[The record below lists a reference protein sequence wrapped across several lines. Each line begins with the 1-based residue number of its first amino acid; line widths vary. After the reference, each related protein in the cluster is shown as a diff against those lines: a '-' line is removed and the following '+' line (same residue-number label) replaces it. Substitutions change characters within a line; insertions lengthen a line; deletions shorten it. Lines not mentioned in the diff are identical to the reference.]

1 MSLIT
6 TSPVPFVAKVKLP
19 FDASDVTDVIPVKSL
34 FKLNVIESTP
44 TTVVLE
50 MFVPPNNCR
59 VSAEPPNE
67 TTEESSPAILI
78 VEADVAST

>member
-1 MSLIT
+1 
-6 TSPVPFVAKVKLP
+6 
-19 FDASDVTDVIPVKSL
+19 
-34 FKLNVIESTP
+34 
-44 TTVVLE
+44 